1 METKIANETVENL
14 FRELDLASEHVS
26 KALDKLMQCESR
38 YIKDLKI
45 NVSNA
50 LNSKHL
56 GKKES
61 LLIGFAVALNEKN
74 SLLAENFERMA
85 VKEGASDA
93 EVAEV
98 IATVSLMSTN
108 NVFYRFR
115 HFMDDEFYTQTQAG
129 IKMTIMMNPVLGK
142 EFFELL
148 SLVISSLNGC
158 EMCVRSHEESV
169 KSHGASKDKI
179 FDAVKLGSV
188 IKGLIM
194 VL

>member
-14 FRELDLASEHVS
+14 FRELDLTSEHVS
-26 KALDKLMQCESR
+26 KSLEKLMQSESR

-45 NVSNA
+45 NVSNS

-56 GKKES
+56 SKKES

-74 SLLAENFERMA
+74 SLLAESFERMA
-85 VKEGASDA
+85 VKEGASEAEIA
-93 EVAEV
+93 EVT
-98 IATVSLMSTN
+98 ATTSLMNTN

-169 KSHGASKDKI
+169 KNHGASKERI
-179 FDAVKLGSV
+179 FDAVKLGSI
-188 IKGLIM
+188 IKGLTI